1 MEVRQETILRREL
14 EGMQGKGEDLVRA
27 GRGRAV
33 MLVVVAEVVVTV
45 VAVVAAGLF
54 PGSREMVEM
63 LGKSK

>member
-1 MEVRQETILRREL
+1 MREETIHHLEL
-14 EGMQGKGEDLVRA
+14 EEMQGKVGGLVRV